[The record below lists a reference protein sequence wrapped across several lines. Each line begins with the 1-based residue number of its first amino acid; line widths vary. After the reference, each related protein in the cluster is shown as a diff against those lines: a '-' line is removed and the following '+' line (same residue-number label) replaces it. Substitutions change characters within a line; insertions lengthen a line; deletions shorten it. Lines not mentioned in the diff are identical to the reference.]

1 MASAFDYGARA
12 KSLRESLA
20 RSVLCIEPGGLDM
33 NESSRA
39 NVWKLTAIGVVVA
52 VASAVVT
59 GLVVANRASAPTQD
73 ARVETPS
80 AVAQGPAPAPATPPA
95 ATEATN
101 PAVPTREAINA
112 CNRHAASQAGG
123 APKEGKDKYVDIA
136 KDAGIGALGGAA
148 VGALG
153 GAAVKGGKGAG
164 KGALIGGALG
174 AGGGTLYGIWD
185 NKKDDERYRAAYG
198 SCMKSRG
205 YTG

>member
-1 MASAFDYGARA
+1 
-12 KSLRESLA
+12 
-20 RSVLCIEPGGLDM
+20 M

-52 VASAVVT
+52 VASALVT

-73 ARVETPS
+73 ARVEAPSAAPTAVVTPPAATPPA
-80 AVAQGPAPAPATPPA
+80 AVAQAPATPPA
-95 ATEATN
+95 AAEATN
-101 PAVPTREAINA
+101 PGVPTREAINA
-112 CNRHAASQAGG
+112 CNRHAANQAGS
-123 APKEGKDKYVDIA
+123 APKEGKDKYIDIA
-136 KDAGIGALGGAA
+136 KDAGIGAVGGAA

-164 KGALIGGALG
+164 KGALLGGALG